1 MGHRLHSNVA
11 KVWVCRLD
19 LLGGAMRTLVG
30 SSRKAAKLLAAAA
43 LLAACGLLAPS
54 RASADTIFD
63 LTGTFTN
70 GDTFASG
77 STVTINTTTGYVDT
91 ASITVVGKGYDES
104 FTGAPLAPLSQTNAV
119 WDGSL
124 NDVLALLALP
134 PDYWTNFAGGPNLVI
149 DGGLNVNGIVAGVVA
164 TLTDPPGPGSVATP
178 EPSSIA
184 LLSIGVLALMGMAF
198 VRRRG
203 IVCADARA

>member
-1 MGHRLHSNVA
+1 
-11 KVWVCRLD
+11 
-19 LLGGAMRTLVG
+19 MRMLVG
-30 SSRKAAKLLAAAA
+30 SSRGLVQKASKWLAAAA
-43 LLAACGLLAPS
+43 LVAACGLLAPS
-54 RASADTIFD
+54 RASADQITLFD

-91 ASITVVGKGYDES
+91 ASITVVGKGYEES
-104 FTGAPLAPLSQTNAV
+104 FTGSPLAPLSQTSAV

-134 PDYWTNFAGGPNLVI
+134 PDYWTNFTGGANIVI

-164 TLTDPPGPGSVATP
+164 TLTDPPSPGNVATP

-184 LLSIGVLALMGMAF
+184 LLSIGVLVLMGMAF
-198 VRRRG
+198 VRKRG